1 MALFQD
7 KTCFCIYLERLSR
20 LLQLCWQESHF
31 QRLNCIKHS
40 YIVAL
45 WQVRGES
52 RRRRSLRSA
61 LSIPQ
66 GSITLPSS
74 LTQNLS
80 LEQQQQASR
89 VHFNFF
95 QTSAVFQVC
104 SLKNNIPNHHPLLK
118 REAWV
123 PHFKSWSSL
132 FTTLQDKNMGKRR
145 LNSGILG
152 ASVANLSITR
162 LRDDVIIRLRNT
174 EAIPVNLSLK

>member
-1 MALFQD
+1 MQD
-7 KTCFCIYLERLSR
+7 SC
-20 LLQLCWQESHF
+20 F

-40 YIVAL
+40 YAAL

-52 RRRRSLRSA
+52 RSRRSLRTD

-80 LEQQQQASR
+80 LEHQQLASR
-89 VHFNFF
+89 VHFNFY

-104 SLKNNIPNHHPLLK
+104 SFKNNFSNVQIIFLCLK
-118 REAWV
+118 R
-123 PHFKSWSSL
+123 SLRTTSS
-132 FTTLQDKNMGKRR
+132 FSATPQDKNMGERR

-152 ASVANLSITR
+152 ASVANLSITG

-174 EAIPVNLSLK
+174 ELIPVNLFLK